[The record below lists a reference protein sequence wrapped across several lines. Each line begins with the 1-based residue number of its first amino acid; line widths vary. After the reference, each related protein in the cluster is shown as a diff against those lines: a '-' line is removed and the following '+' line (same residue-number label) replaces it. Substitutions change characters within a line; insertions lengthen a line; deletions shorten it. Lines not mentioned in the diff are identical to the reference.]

1 MNFPNSGTRLPQ
13 SPRPSKQPR
22 SSQPFLASLPPLAD
36 ILERA
41 HVVSLPMAVKFR
53 GLRHREVVLI
63 DGPAGWGE
71 FAPFADYTA
80 RETAPWLRS
89 GLEAAYQGFP
99 SPNRDYIE
107 VNATVPAVEPAQVPE
122 VLSRMPGARCV
133 KVKVAEPGK
142 DFRDA
147 LADDIARVSAVREEL
162 SGIPGTRIRV
172 DANGAWTVEQAV
184 EVVSAL
190 APLDYVEQPCAT
202 PEELAEVRTQL
213 MRRGIFVRVAADE
226 SIRRV
231 EDPYRVADLQAA
243 DVAVVKVAPLGGV
256 RRVLQL
262 SADLRAR
269 HMDVTIASALDSAV
283 GINAGLAAVASL
295 PKLNDDEDID
305 VAPAPAGLA
314 TGSLFLEDVAAPRSL
329 VDGMLATAPV
339 TPDADRLAAL
349 AADGATRDWWLD
361 RLRAAYAQLEA
372 HRARENGESWA
383 PR

>member
-1 MNFPNSGTRLPQ
+1 
-13 SPRPSKQPR
+13 
-22 SSQPFLASLPPLAD
+22 
-36 ILERA
+36 
-41 HVVSLPMAVKFR
+41 
-53 GLRHREVVLI
+53 
-63 DGPAGWGE
+63 
-71 FAPFADYTA
+71 
-80 RETAPWLRS
+80 
-89 GLEAAYQGFP
+89 
-99 SPNRDYIE
+99 
-107 VNATVPAVEPAQVPE
+107 
-122 VLSRMPGARCV
+122 MPGARCV

-142 DFRDA
+142 DFRAA
-147 LADDIARVSAVREEL
+147 LADDIARVSAVRDEL
-162 SGIPGTRIRV
+162 AGVPGARIRV
-172 DANGAWTVEQAV
+172 DANGAWTVEQAI
-184 EVVSAL
+184 EAVSAL

-202 PEELAEVRTQL
+202 PEELAEVRSQL

-295 PKLNDDEDID
+295 PKLNDDEEID

-314 TGSLFLEDVAAPRSL
+314 TGSLFLEDVAAPRTL
-329 VDGMLATAPV
+329 VDGMLPTAPV

-361 RLRAAYAQLEA
+361 RLRAAY
-372 HRARENGESWA
+372 RELQQAG
-383 PR
+383 R

>member
-1 MNFPNSGTRLPQ
+1 
-13 SPRPSKQPR
+13 
-22 SSQPFLASLPPLAD
+22 
-36 ILERA
+36 
-41 HVVSLPMAVKFR
+41 MAVKFR

-71 FAPFADYTA
+71 FAPFADYSA

-89 GLEAAYQGFP
+89 GIEAAYQGFP
-99 SPNRDYIE
+99 SPHRDYIE
-107 VNATVPAVEPAQVPE
+107 VNATVPAVEPTQVPE

-184 EVVSAL
+184 EAVSAL

-305 VAPAPAGLA
+305 VAPAPAGWRLPRWHLML
-314 TGSLFLEDVAAPRSL
+314 TGWPLWPRTVRRAIGGWTGCVRLMRNWKRRRSPNPTTYRSHHRL
-329 VDGMLATAPV
+329 DWRLCLLRILRTCH
-339 TPDADRLAAL
+339 TPQPL
-349 AADGATRDWWLD
+349 TRDNPY
-361 RLRAAYAQLEA
+361 RSR
-372 HRARENGESWA
+372 
-383 PR
+383 PT